1 MAQLIHELVECVA
14 ERAPSATALRHG
26 TVRISYAGLAA
37 AAAAVGAALVQGGA
51 RPDERVAVCLPACPE
66 SVAALLGAS
75 AAACACV
82 PLDPGSGPSTDPGL
96 DCVRIGAQLRHSA
109 ARVLVTGAAQAAALA
124 GQLAD
129 CPALR
134 QVVVVHGNPPRGLGQ
149 QVLGWDAWLAGAGR
163 PAPPCAMPA
172 LGALLY
178 QENGP
183 EPVAAALSPRNLVAG
198 AASTARCLG
207 IGPGDRILAAL
218 PLHTDHG
225 LNALLATLAAG
236 ATALLDAPAYA
247 HAHAAS
253 GAPAAA
259 AGLAALLER
268 GEVTGLSAW
277 PATCDALA
285 GLRLGHA
292 ADCLRYLAVAGG
304 SPERGAVE
312 ALRRALPRTRIH
324 LLYDVGPVCRST
336 SLMPTLLAQRPGS
349 IGRALPY
356 SDWLVLRADG
366 RECAP
371 GEAGELVQ
379 RGPLVTLGY
388 WNDPQR
394 SSAEFRHLPP
404 LPGLALAESGRWPGA
419 TARKDMDGYL
429 YLVDARSDTITTG
442 GYRVSP
448 REVEKIVVG
457 TGLVAEAAAVGVAHP
472 VLGQVIAV
480 LATARPGA
488 RLDSS
493 ILFGACRARLPQ
505 HMLPAMVD
513 VRRAPLP
520 RARDGQIDRALL
532 AGELAPLFAE
542 ALP

>member
-1 MAQLIHELVECVA
+1 MAQLILELVERIA
-14 ERAPSATALRHG
+14 ARAPSATALRYG
-26 TVRISYAGLAA
+26 AARISYAGLAA
-37 AAAAVGAALVQGGA
+37 AAAAVAGALAGGGA
-51 RPDERVAVCLPACPE
+51 GRDERVALCLPACPE
-66 SVAALLGAS
+66 SVAVILGAS
-75 AAACACV
+75 AASCAFV
-82 PLDPGSGPSTDPGL
+82 PLDPALDPPDL
-96 DCVRIGAQLRHSA
+96 LARLRHSG
-109 ARVLVTGAAQAAALA
+109 ARVLVAGAAQAAAL
-124 GQLAD
+124 GSLLSD

-134 QVVVVHGNPPRGLGQ
+134 QVVVLGGAQRKPAGHGAGPRS
-149 QVLGWDAWLAGAGR
+149 VGWDDWLAGAGR
-163 PAPPCAMPA
+163 AAGVPGMPA

-178 QENGP
+178 QAEAG
-183 EPVAAALSPRNLVAG
+183 EPAASAHSPRNLVAG

-207 IGPGDRILAAL
+207 IGAGDRILAAL
-218 PLHTDHG
+218 PLHTDYG

-236 ATALLDAPAYA
+236 ATALLDLP
-247 HAHAAS
+247 
-253 GAPAAA
+253 PDT
-259 AGLAALLER
+259 AGLALLLER
-268 GEVTGLSAW
+268 GDATGLSAL
-277 PATCDALA
+277 PATCEALA
-285 GLRLGHA
+285 QMRLGRA
-292 ADCLRYLAVAGG
+292 ADCLRYLASAGG
-304 SPERGAVE
+304 SPGRAAVE
-312 ALRRALPRTRIH
+312 ALRCALPRTRIH
-324 LLYDVGPVCRST
+324 LMYDVGAACRST
-336 SLMPTLLAQRPGS
+336 SLMPAMLDERPGS

-388 WNDPQR
+388 WNDAQR
-394 SSAEFRHLPP
+394 TSLEFRQLPA
-404 LPGLALAESGRWPGA
+404 LPGLARGESGRWPGA
-419 TARKDMDGYL
+419 VARKDMDGYL

-493 ILFGACRARLPQ
+493 ILFGACRERLPR

-513 VRRAPLP
+513 VRRSPLP

-542 ALP
+542 ALS

>member
-1 MAQLIHELVECVA
+1 MAQLIHELVERVA
-14 ERAPSATALRHG
+14 ARAPSATALRHG
-26 TVRISYAGLAA
+26 AARISYAGLAA
-37 AAAAVGAALVQGGA
+37 AAAAVAGALAGGGVG
-51 RPDERVAVCLPACPE
+51 RDERVALCLPACPE
-66 SVAALLGAS
+66 SVATMLGAS
-75 AAACACV
+75 AAACAVV
-82 PLDPGSGPSTDPGL
+82 PLDPALDPLRLLG
-96 DCVRIGAQLRHSA
+96 QLRHSG
-109 ARVLVTGAAQAAALA
+109 ARVLVTGAAQAAAL
-124 GQLAD
+124 GGLLTD

-134 QVVVVHGNPPRGLGQ
+134 QVVVLHGGARRLERPGPRTLA
-149 QVLGWDAWLAGAGR
+149 WDDWLAGAGR
-163 PAPPCAMPA
+163 AGGTTAAPGMPA

-178 QENGP
+178 QP
-183 EPVAAALSPRNLVAG
+183 DSSEPLASAHSPRNLVAG

-207 IGPGDRILAAL
+207 MSAGDRILAAQ
-218 PLHTDHG
+218 PLHTDYG

-236 ATALLDAPAYA
+236 ATALLLCHSDPADATA
-247 HAHAAS
+247 
-253 GAPAAA
+253 
-259 AGLAALLER
+259 LAALLER
-268 GEVTGLSAW
+268 GEATGLSAS
-277 PATCDALA
+277 PATWEALA
-285 GLRLGHA
+285 QMRFGRA
-292 ADCLRYLAVAGG
+292 ADCLRYLASAGG
-304 SPERGAVE
+304 SPGHAAIE

-324 LLYDVGPVCRST
+324 LMYDIGAACRST
-336 SLMPTLLAQRPGS
+336 SLMPALLEERPGS

-356 SDWLVLRADG
+356 SDWLVLRPDG

-379 RGPLVTLGY
+379 RGPQVTLGY

-394 SSAEFRHLPP
+394 SSAEFRQLPA
-404 LPGLALAESGRWPGA
+404 LPGLALGESGRWPGA

-493 ILFGACRARLPQ
+493 ILFGACRERLPQ

-513 VRRAPLP
+513 VRRSPLP

-542 ALP
+542 ALS

>member
-1 MAQLIHELVECVA
+1 MAQLIHELVERVA
-14 ERAPSATALRHG
+14 ARAPSSTALRHG
-26 TVRISYAGLAA
+26 AARVSYSGLAA
-37 AAAAVGAALVQGGA
+37 AMTAVAAALAGAGA
-51 RPDERVAVCLPACPE
+51 GRDDRVATCLPACPE
-66 SVAALLGAS
+66 NVAVLLGAS
-75 AAACACV
+75 NAGCAFV
-82 PLDPGSGPSTDPGL
+82 PLDPGLDPARL
-96 DCVRIGAQLRHSA
+96 CAQLRHSG
-109 ARVLVTGAAQAAALA
+109 ARVLVLGAGQAGALA
-124 GQLAD
+124 GGLAD

-134 QVVVVHGNPPRGLGQ
+134 CVVVVRGSAPAKPGPRGF
-149 QVLGWDAWLAGAGR
+149 GWDDWLAGGGR
-163 PAPPCAMPA
+163 GAQPSGMPS

-178 QENGP
+178 DP
-183 EPVAAALSPRNLVAG
+183 RAAEPVANALSQRNLVAG
-198 AASTARCLG
+198 AASTARCVGLG
-207 IGPGDRILAAL
+207 AGDRILAAL
-218 PLHTDHG
+218 PLHADHG
-225 LNALLATLAAG
+225 LNALLATLSAG
-236 ATALLDAPAYA
+236 ATAWLDAPAGTA
-247 HAHAAS
+247 E
-253 GAPAAA
+253 
-259 AGLAALLER
+259 LAALLER
-268 GEVTGLSAW
+268 GDITGLSAS
-277 PATCDALA
+277 PATWEALA
-285 GLRLGHA
+285 GASFGCG
-292 ADCLRYLAVAGG
+292 ADCLRFLVSAGG
-304 SPERGAVE
+304 SPGRAALD
-312 ALRRALPRTRIH
+312 ALRQALPRTRIH
-324 LLYDVGPVCRST
+324 LMYDVGDACRST
-336 SLMPTLLAQRPGS
+336 CLMPSQLDERPGS
-349 IGRALPY
+349 IGRAMPY

-379 RGPLVTLGY
+379 RGPLVSLGY

-394 SSAEFRHLPP
+394 SSLEFRQLPS

-419 TARKDMDGYL
+419 GARKDMDGYL

-442 GYRVSP
+442 GYRVRA

-488 RLDSS
+488 RLDSA

-542 ALP
+542 AAP